1 MIKHNGKTHWK
12 QANFYLYYWPLNGQ
26 LPPSHLLNRMLLLTF
41 TSKIRAFL
49 IIAHSISVLD
59 INSSI
64 FLSQPPCALYSHMG
78 TSPCQSSCAPPCWTD
93 NPLHLPSLTPLH
105 PWTSVPFQPFICWHT
120 HAAQPRFDSQSV
132 ILSFGS
138 NHLAAHLTKPGEETR
153 LALVWPL
160 LGALTGDVVLICI
173 NNVNAKIKLSFA
185 ALVIFYS
192 SKHVVLLHPCP
203 LSHRFVKPPPPP
215 LCF

>member
-1 MIKHNGKTHWK
+1 
-12 QANFYLYYWPLNGQ
+12 
-26 LPPSHLLNRMLLLTF
+26 
-41 TSKIRAFL
+41 
-49 IIAHSISVLD
+49 
-59 INSSI
+59 
-64 FLSQPPCALYSHMG
+64 MG

-105 PWTSVPFQPFICWHT
+105 PCASVPFQHFICWHT
-120 HAAQPRFDSQSV
+120 HAAEPHFDSQSV

-173 NNVNAKIKLSFA
+173 NNVNTKIKLSFA
-185 ALVIFYS
+185 TLVTFYS

-203 LSHRFVKPPPPP
+203 LSHHFVKKIPPPFVFRVRG
-215 LCF
+215 LLQQGITALGWGDGEGGLRQSAVGKHLRGTSWGVVKKKNLS